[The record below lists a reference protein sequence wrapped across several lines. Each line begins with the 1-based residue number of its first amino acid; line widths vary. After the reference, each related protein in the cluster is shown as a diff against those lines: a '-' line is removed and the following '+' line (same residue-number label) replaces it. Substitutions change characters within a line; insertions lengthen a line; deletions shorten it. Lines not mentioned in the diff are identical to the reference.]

1 MVSEERSKNSIDVRR
16 EGRAVIFDE
25 RKEERRKSY
34 LYINLY
40 VYYIERWELHT
51 WDPITSDRLSETEKK
66 ATDDLV
72 NIHV

>member
-1 MVSEERSKNSIDVRR
+1 M
-16 EGRAVIFDE
+16 
-25 RKEERRKSY
+25 
-34 LYINLY
+34 YINLY